1 MCGEQET
8 QKALCVLKRGHGGS
22 VNTEANESGVQ
33 TEVVE
38 NQDIVIL
45 LYSFECFRK
54 TLQVK

>member
-8 QKALCVLKRGHGGS
+8 QKTLCVLKRGHGGS

-38 NQDIVIL
+38 NQDIVIV

-54 TLQVK
+54 TL